1 MNKNMMIGMTKDGF
15 IRFYV
20 ANTTEMVEK
29 AREIHQTT
37 PVATAALGRSITAAS
52 IMGKMEKNDNVKL
65 TFQVR
70 GSNLI
75 KSIVAVSDSNGTVKG
90 YISNPDID
98 ILLKENGKLD
108 VGGAVGKDGSL
119 IIIKDL
125 GLKEPYIGQANLV
138 SGEIAEDVASYY
150 MSSEQQ
156 PSVVSLG
163 VFVDRDMKVEA
174 AGGFIIQTMPG
185 IDEDTIVKLE
195 NNLGKIKTAS
205 QMVRDGMSNLEIIEA
220 VLEGFEL
227 EIMEESEIKYECDCT
242 RERIEKALISVGTV
256 ELKKIIEE
264 DGKAELSCHF
274 CNKKYAFDK
283 EELESLLSEITA

>member
-1 MNKNMMIGMTKDGF
+1 MKSNMTIGMTKDGF

-20 ANTTEMVEK
+20 VNTTEMVET

-37 PVATAALGRSITAAS
+37 PVATAALGRSLTAAS
-52 IMGKMEKNDNVKL
+52 IMGKMEKNDNVKV
-65 TFQVR
+65 TFQIR

-75 KSIVAVSDSNGTVKG
+75 KSIVAVADSNGTVKG

-98 ILLKENGKLD
+98 LLIKENGKLD

-125 GLKEPYIGQANLV
+125 GLKEPYVGQSNLV

-150 MSSEQQ
+150 MYSEQQ

-163 VFVDRDMKVEA
+163 VFVDKEMKVEA

-195 NNLGKIKTAS
+195 ENLKSIKTAS
-205 QMVRDGMSNLEIIEA
+205 QMVRDGMSNLEIIKA
-220 VLEGFEL
+220 VLKGFEI
-227 EIMEESEIKYECDCT
+227 EIIDESIVKYECDCN
-242 RERIEKALISVGTV
+242 RDRIERALISIGES
-256 ELKKIIEE
+256 ELRKIISE

-274 CNKKYAFDK
+274 CNKKYIFEK
-283 EELESLLSEITA
+283 EQLENLLEEIIV

>member
-242 RERIEKALISVGTV
+242 RERIEKALISVGVV

-264 DGKAELSCHF
+264 DEKAELSCHF
-274 CNKKYAFDK
+274 CNKKYSFDK

>member
-163 VFVDRDMKVEA
+163 VFVDRDMIVES

-242 RERIEKALISVGTV
+242 RERIEKALISVGVV

-264 DGKAELSCHF
+264 DEKAELSCHF
-274 CNKKYAFDK
+274 CNKKYSFDK

>member
-242 RERIEKALISVGTV
+242 RERIEKALISIGAV

-274 CNKKYAFDK
+274 CNKKYTFDK